1 MNDSLPKRET
11 GFTLIEVL
19 VSLALCVLLATATA
33 SAVAFAARAEQL
45 ATRHGDAS
53 LILKSLY
60 AAQRLRP
67 DDLPVLP
74 PGWRVDTTTE
84 IVKRSDDRWLER
96 FLLSVHSPGHEAAD
110 FTLQILDDKP

>member
-1 MNDSLPKRET
+1 MNDFLPKRET

-33 SAVAFAARAEQL
+33 SAIAFASRAEQL
-45 ATRHGDAS
+45 AARHGEAS
-53 LILKSLY
+53 LILQSLY
-60 AAQRLRP
+60 AAQRLRS

-84 IVKRSDDRWLER
+84 IVKRPDDQWLAR
-96 FLLSVHSPGHEAAD
+96 LLLSVRSPGHEAAD
-110 FTLQILDDKP
+110 FTLRILDDKP

>member
-1 MNDSLPKRET
+1 MNDSFPKRET

-33 SAVAFAARAEQL
+33 SAVAFASRAEQI
-45 ATRHGDAS
+45 AARHGESS
-53 LILKSLY
+53 LILQSLY
-60 AAQRLRP
+60 ASQRLRP

-84 IVKRSDDRWLER
+84 IVKRTDDQWLAR
-96 FLLSVHSPGHEAAD
+96 SLLSLHSPGHEAPD
-110 FTLQILDDKP
+110 FTLRILDDKP